1 MRQGEFL
8 DKAVYSPPLDFGWWF
23 GKMAAADADEV
34 HNRLPKQSTGGSDAL
49 CLRAP
54 PVSS

>member
-8 DKAVYSPPLDFGWWF
+8 DKAVYSHPLDFGWWF

-34 HNRLPKQSTGGSDAL
+34 HNRLAKQSTGGSDAL

>member
-8 DKAVYSPPLDFGWWF
+8 DKAAYSHLLDFGSWF
-23 GKMAAADADEV
+23 FKMTAADADEV
-34 HNRLPKQSTGGSDAL
+34 HTRMPKQDTGGSDAL

-54 PVSS
+54 PVSG